1 MLAKNAMVLGKL
13 LTVIALG
20 SALPVHAQN
29 RATESVI
36 TLYNIFNK
44 MFDRATDVDKQKMQ
58 GAVYT
63 ALNNLENGEE
73 LKWYND
79 QSGNRGTVEIVV
91 TTTMNGELC
100 RRFYASFY
108 TDRKDRHFEA
118 WACYNERNRAWNVF

>member
-1 MLAKNAMVLGKL
+1 MLARNAMVVGKL
-13 LTVIALG
+13 LTAIVLG
-20 SALPVHAQN
+20 SFQPVQAQT
-29 RATESVI
+29 RAVEPVI
-36 TLYNIFNK
+36 SLYNIFNK

-79 QSGNRGTVEIVV
+79 VNGNRGAVEIVV
-91 TTTMNGELC
+91 TTTMGGEIC

-108 TDRKDRHFEA
+108 TDKTDRHFEA
-118 WACYNERNRAWNVF
+118 WGCYNERNRAWRIF